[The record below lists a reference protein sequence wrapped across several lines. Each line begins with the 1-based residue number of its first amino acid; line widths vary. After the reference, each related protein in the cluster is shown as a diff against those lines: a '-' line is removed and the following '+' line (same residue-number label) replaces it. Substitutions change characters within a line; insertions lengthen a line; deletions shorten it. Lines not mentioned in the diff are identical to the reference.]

1 VSGPVRR
8 CGFVKKTISPFLLI
22 SLVVFLCAV
31 PGELRGGELSY
42 PDQLIQRAHQKRL
55 HEDPYWRILLHYQ
68 NKLFGVQSLIDD
80 PQFFLSIEGKENPMA
95 ELDATLRAFFQDDT
109 ISAGSSICRFIARYT
124 WLKEKLS
131 IDESKLPA
139 GECSE
144 FNKTMELIKPRSAT
158 LIFPAAYMNNPASMF
173 GHTLINIETPSQ
185 SKLLSHAVN
194 YSAYTQEN
202 NGVVFAVKGIGGFY
216 KGYFSILPY
225 YEKVQEYNDISHR
238 DIWEY
243 RLNLTE
249 DEVRNMVMHIWE
261 LQKIYSYYYFFGEN
275 CSYNLLFLLDA
286 ARPSLRMVDRFK
298 WWVIPI
304 DTVKALYRSGL
315 VESVHYRPAQA
326 TKIRY
331 MSSIMKSRSRKMA
344 ETIAANAM
352 DPALLLNT
360 HDSQEDKIKILDL
373 AVEYLQYRY
382 GKEKVS
388 RDDYSS
394 LFLSILTARSTLGR
408 PEGLDYAVPR
418 PTSPEKGHGSKRLS
432 VGFGYGEDRSFQ
444 EIRLRPAYHDLMDD
458 DAGYIPGSQIQFCDT
473 RLRYY
478 FSDRKFE
485 LEEFNLIDIIS
496 LSERDMFFKPFSW
509 KAQTGLMQKR
519 RDDGDNHLI
528 YYLSTGG
535 GFAYRNRFLGLYYGM
550 MESDL
555 NFGGSFESNHAL
567 GAGASMGLHKKITSF
582 WKLHLHGKA
591 LYYPVG
597 DEHKSYELSL
607 AQNITLS
614 PAHAFTA
621 KLSRT
626 KTFGFCETEAVF
638 MWNIYF

>member
-1 VSGPVRR
+1 MRR
-8 CGFVKKTISPFLLI
+8 YGIVKKTISPFLLI
-22 SLVVFLCAV
+22 SLAVFLCAV
-31 PGELRGGELSY
+31 PGELTGEEPSY
-42 PDQLIQRAHQKRL
+42 PDQLILLAHQKRL
-55 HEDPYWRILLHYQ
+55 HEDPYWLILLHYQ
-68 NKLFGVQSLIDD
+68 KTLFGVHSLIDD
-80 PQFFLSIEGKENPMA
+80 PQFFLSNEGKENPKA
-95 ELDATLRAFFQDDT
+95 ELDATLRAFFQDEN

-144 FNKTMELIKPRSAT
+144 FSKAMELIKPRSAT

-225 YEKVQEYNDISHR
+225 YEKVQQYNDISHR

-243 RLNLTE
+243 RLNFTE
-249 DEVRNMVMHIWE
+249 EEVRNMVMHIWE

-286 ARPSLRMVDRFK
+286 ARPSLKMVEQFR

-304 DTVKALYRSGL
+304 DTVKALCQSGV

-331 MSSIMKSRSRKMA
+331 MSSNMDSQSRKMA
-344 ETIAANAM
+344 ETIAEDGM
-352 DPALLLNT
+352 EPALLLNQ
-360 HDSQEDKIKILDL
+360 HGSQEDKIKSLDL

-382 GKEKVS
+382 GKRKIPHDE
-388 RDDYSS
+388 YTS
-394 LFLSILTARSTLGR
+394 LFLSILKARSTLGR
-408 PEGLDYAVPR
+408 PDGLDYTVP
-418 PTSPEKGHGSKRLS
+418 PPLSPEQGHDSKRVS

-444 EIRLRPAYHDLMDD
+444 EVRIRPAYHDLMDD
-458 DAGYIPGSQIQFCDT
+458 DAGYTPGSQIQFCDT
-473 RLRYY
+473 RFRYY
-478 FSDRKFE
+478 FSDRNLE
-485 LEEFNLIDIIS
+485 LEAFNLIDIIS
-496 LSERDMFFKPFSW
+496 LSERDSFFKPFSW
-509 KAQTGLMQKR
+509 KAQTGLIQKR
-519 RDDGDNHLI
+519 RDDGENHLI

-535 GFAYRNRFLGLYYGM
+535 GFAYRNRLLGLYYGM
-550 MESDL
+550 IESDL
-555 NFGGSFESNHAL
+555 NFGGSLESNHAL
-567 GAGASMGLHKKITSF
+567 GGGASMGLQKKITGF
-582 WKLHLHGKA
+582 WKLHLYGKA
-591 LYYPVG
+591 LYYPLG
-597 DEHKSYELSL
+597 DEHKTYELSL
-607 AQNITLS
+607 AQNLALS
-614 PAHAFTA
+614 PAHAFTLE
-621 KLSRT
+621 LSRT
-626 KTFGFCETEAVF
+626 KTFGFYETEAVF